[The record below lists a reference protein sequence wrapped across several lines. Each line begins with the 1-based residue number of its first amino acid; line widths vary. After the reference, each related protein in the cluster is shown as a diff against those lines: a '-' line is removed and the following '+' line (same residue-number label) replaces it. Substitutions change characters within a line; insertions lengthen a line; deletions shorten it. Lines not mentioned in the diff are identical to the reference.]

1 MTNINLNTRE
11 QARVYAMMNQSTIV
25 FNEDDCDAELSFDDL
40 TAVNGGFWLFKATK
54 TAAAVTGWFP
64 LKVLDKYYDAIK
76 PELNPK
82 TAKIKPRINKTGW
95 NLWDKL
101 WTADWA
107 PLVVVLLDDMQS
119 PILVVGSSARAI
131 AWTVDL
137 ETLLIYF

>member
-101 WTADWA
+101 WTAD
-107 PLVVVLLDDMQS
+107 
-119 PILVVGSSARAI
+119 
-131 AWTVDL
+131 
-137 ETLLIYF
+137 